1 VNDLICA
8 QNVFN
13 QALGWSIGEVD
24 PSGPSPGGDEILSE
38 NKQQSGESQRA
49 AVESLASRMYDDV
62 TVTEVIRPAAVLS
75 EHNAHLVKEG
85 LKRDDVRSGGR
96 WHAEPGCW
104 RLFERAWKG
113 KDERSAAA
121 AGLIGSIQVAY
132 GMPTRWE
139 ITIFRATIT
148 AVGVQN
154 GYTVDTLCDGAL
166 THAGLTL
173 ATCPRIDMP
182 APPRAFRGL

>member
-1 VNDLICA
+1 VRTVVGEDKGVA
-8 QNVFN
+8 QR
-13 QALGWSIGEVD
+13 E
-24 PSGPSPGGDEILSE
+24 
-38 NKQQSGESQRA
+38 

-75 EHNAHLVKEG
+75 ETNAHRVRMG
-85 LKRDDVRSGGR
+85 LERDDVRAGGR

-104 RLFERAWKG
+104 RLFERPWKG

-132 GMPTRWE
+132 GMPTRYE

-148 AVGVQN
+148 LLGTRL
-154 GYTVDTLCDGAL
+154 GFTVSSLCDEAL
-166 THAGLTL
+166 GWADLTL

-182 APPRAFRGL
+182 APPRAFRPR